1 MGGAEPE
8 LVDEE
13 YFGERLPADSRI
25 GLVEHADGLRA
36 RNAVGGGGPLE
47 GVAFVQFGDHGGALK
62 VRRRSSGHRPFKR
75 RCECLFA
82 SVARIPD
89 PVADEDFA
97 FQKVYFGDPISFR
110 DDDELRGIST
120 GN

>member
-1 MGGAEPE
+1 MESE
-8 LVDEE
+8 KK
-13 YFGERLPADSRI
+13 FLPI
-25 GLVEHADGLRA
+25 
-36 RNAVGGGGPLE
+36 
-47 GVAFVQFGDHGGALK
+47 LK
-62 VRRRSSGHRPFKR
+62 VRRRSSGHRPFER
-75 RCECLFA
+75 RSGRLFA